1 MRHDDLGSPDE
12 LAEARARK
20 WPDSGAAL
28 APAPKPPANDVVTE
42 DSAAMEFAALY
53 GDKLR
58 YCHETGAWFQW
69 TGAIWKP
76 ERTGLAFHWA
86 RELARRIAQDAGK
99 GDRVTVAK
107 TSFAKGVER
116 YAQADRVFAVTVETW
131 DRDPLLLGTPGGTV
145 DLRTGELKPADPA
158 MLISKST
165 AVTPAPQA
173 DCPRWLAFL
182 EESTGGDADL
192 IRFLQRWCGYSL
204 TGETKEH
211 ALVFVYGPGGNGKSV
226 FVNALTGILA
236 DYAKTASM
244 DTFTAS
250 IGDKHPTDLAMLR
263 GARLV
268 TASETEEGRAWA
280 EARIKALTGGDPIT
294 ARFMR
299 KDFFTFTPAF
309 KLTIIGNHQP
319 ALRNV
324 DDAARR
330 RFNVVPFTRKPAK
343 PDPDLEA
350 TLRNEWP
357 GILRWMIEGALD
369 WQENGLVQPRSV
381 KEATAEYFSEQDLFR
396 QWLEDECEL
405 DPGNEWRWETTAEL
419 FASWAAYAK
428 AAGED
433 PGTTKRFAPAMR
445 RQGIAPKRTKTMRG
459 WSGIRL
465 IKNAENRSGD
475 A

>member
-1 MRHDDLGSPDE
+1 MRHDDDLGTPDD
-12 LAEARARK
+12 LADARARK
-20 WPDSGAAL
+20 WPDGGAPL
-28 APAPKPPANDVVTE
+28 APAPKPTANDMVTE
-42 DSAAMEFAALY
+42 DGAAMEFAARY

-58 YCHETGAWFQW
+58 YCHDTGAWFNW

-86 RELARRIAQDAGK
+86 RELARRIAQDGTKAE
-99 GDRVTVAK
+99 RNAASK
-107 TSFAKGVER
+107 TTFATGVER
-116 YAQADRVFAVTVETW
+116 FARADRAFAVTIENW
-131 DRDPLLLGTPGGTV
+131 DADPLLLGTPGGTV
-145 DLRTGELKPADPA
+145 DLRTGELMRADPT
-158 MLISKST
+158 MMISKST

-182 EESTGGDADL
+182 DESTGGDAGL
-192 IRFLQRWCGYSL
+192 IRFLQQWSGYCL

-211 ALVFVYGPGGNGKSV
+211 ALVFVHGPGGNGKSV
-226 FVNALTGILA
+226 FVNALTGILG
-236 DYAKTASM
+236 DYATTAGM
-244 DTFTAS
+244 DTFTAAH
-250 IGDKHPTDLAMLR
+250 GDRHPTDLAMLR

-280 EARIKALTGGDPIT
+280 EARIKSLTGGDPIT

-299 KDFFTFTPAF
+299 QDFFTYMPSF
-309 KLTIIGNHQP
+309 KLTIVGNHQP
-319 ALRNV
+319 ALRSV

-343 PDPDLEA
+343 PDPDLET

-369 WQENGLVQPRSV
+369 WQQAGLVRPDSV
-381 KEATAEYFSEQDLFR
+381 RAATADYFDEQDLFA
-396 QWLEDECEL
+396 QWLEDACEI
-405 DPGNEWRWETTAEL
+405 DHDNEWRWETTVDL
-419 FASWAAYAK
+419 FASWAAYAR

-445 RQGIAPKRTKTMRG
+445 RQGISPKRTKTMRG
-459 WSGIRL
+459 WAGIRL
-465 IKNAENRSGD
+465 RKNDAGD
-475 A
+475 G